1 MATNLVI
8 IAFVG
13 NRLTT
18 FMQPFTL
25 TNTDIKKAVYHR
37 HTAPCLTKNE
47 LRFNYAFNYVRV

>member
-1 MATNLVI
+1 MATNLGI
-8 IAFVG
+8 IAFAS

-18 FMQPFTL
+18 FMKVCTL
-25 TNTDIKKAVYHR
+25 TNTDIKKAVHHR